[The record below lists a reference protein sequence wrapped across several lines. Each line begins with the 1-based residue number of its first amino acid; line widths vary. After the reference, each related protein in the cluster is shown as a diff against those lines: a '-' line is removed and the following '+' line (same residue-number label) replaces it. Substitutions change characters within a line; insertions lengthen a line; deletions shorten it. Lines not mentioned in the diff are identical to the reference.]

1 MIEASEHRVERSDES
16 SPRPLWAEHQA
27 LAASAERVELA
38 LRTLSVGG
46 AGPATGPLAQDLVD
60 EFRRRL
66 LHHFDLEERGR
77 LLEGVAVAEPRFER
91 RVAKL
96 RSEHTELRLRV
107 AELEAEVVDGGWTV
121 VHARFLAF
129 RRDLAVHEQA
139 ENELLQRAH
148 LEDIGGRG

>member
-1 MIEASEHRVERSDES
+1 MIDASEHRIERSEGS
-16 SPRPLWAEHQA
+16 APQSLWTEHQA

-38 LRTLSVGG
+38 LRTLSIGG
-46 AGPATGPLAQDLVD
+46 AGPATGPLAQDLLD

-66 LHHFDLEERGR
+66 LRHFQLEEQGG
-77 LLEGVAVAEPRFER
+77 LLDGLVAAEPRFER

-96 RSEHTELRLRV
+96 RSDHVEFRLRV
-107 AELEAEVVDGGWTV
+107 AELEAEVVDGGWAV
-121 VHARFLAF
+121 VHARFLVF